1 MAYARAIRFEPGETL
16 IACSICGFPYLF
28 PSELTYCDDQLFRC
42 KRTCIEE
49 TLKSNQRQQV
59 ESQRRKDQL
68 IPPLSGPRP
77 TWRD

>member
-1 MAYARAIRFEPGETL
+1 VAYARAIRFEPGETL

-28 PSELTYCDDQLFRC
+28 PSEMTYGDDQLFRC
-42 KRTCIEE
+42 HRTCIEA
-49 TLKSNQRQQV
+49 TRKSDLQEQV
-59 ESQRRKDQL
+59 ASQRRKDQI